1 MTPIRVGAVGYL
13 NARPLVEGL
22 DRRPERFAV
31 RFDVPS
37 RCAALL
43 HEGAVDIGLI
53 PSIEYLQRADY
64 RIVPGVALASRGPV
78 ASVALFTPRP
88 TPAIRSVAVD
98 SSSRTSAALLR
109 ILCARWFDIEP
120 KFVTMPPDLTG
131 MLKRCDAALL
141 IGDAALYADHHSA
154 GLDKIDL
161 GEEWTAM
168 TGLPFVW
175 AFWAGRADA
184 LTTDDVAALQ
194 RARDEGL
201 AAVDRIAAACF
212 PDDPE
217 KARIG
222 AAYLRNNIHFYLD
235 EDGLRGLARFYEAAS
250 DLRLVPRRGPVRFYG
265 CGGPSG
271 GRGGAAQ

>member
-1 MTPIRVGAVGYL
+1 MNPVRVGAVGYL

-22 DRRPERFAV
+22 DRQPDRFAV

-43 HEGAVDIGLI
+43 HEGAIDVGLI
-53 PSIEYLQRADY
+53 PSVEYLQRADY
-64 RIVPGVALASRGPV
+64 RIVPGVAIASRGPV
-78 ASVALFTPRP
+78 ASVALFTTRP
-88 TPAIRSVAVD
+88 TTAIRSVALD
-98 SSSRTSAALLR
+98 SSSRTSAMLLK
-109 ILCARWFDIEP
+109 ILCADWFDIEP

-141 IGDAALYADHHSA
+141 IGDAALYADHEPA

-184 LTTDDVAALQ
+184 LAPEHIAALQ

-201 AAVDRIAAACF
+201 AALDRIAEAYF
-212 PDDPE
+212 PGEPE

-222 AAYLRNNIHFYLD
+222 RQYLRENIHFDLD
-235 EDGLRGLARFYEAAS
+235 EAALTGLRRFYEAAAA
-250 DLRLVPRRGPVRFYG
+250 LRLVPQSGPVRFYE
-265 CGGPSG
+265 
-271 GRGGAAQ
+271 